1 MRVGIYPHQG
11 ARFHHIVVP
20 QGAVSVS
27 LLLLPQRLSQGTHQV
42 TDLTIATNASINVCH
57 VFVIFAMY
65 VALYLLYAC
74 VCHILQIYQ
83 MQIYIHYSIKY
94 PDWEVVQKL

>member
-1 MRVGIYPHQG
+1 MRLGVYHQQG
-11 ARFHHIVVP
+11 ALFHHIVVT

-27 LLLLPQRLSQGTHQV
+27 LLLPQRLSQGTHQV

-74 VCHILQIYQ
+74 VCHSLQIYR

>member
-1 MRVGIYPHQG
+1 MRLGVYHQQG
-11 ARFHHIVVP
+11 AFFHHIVVP

-27 LLLLPQRLSQGTHQV
+27 LLLPQRLSQGTHQV
-42 TDLTIATNASINVCH
+42 TDLTIATSASINVCH

-74 VCHILQIYQ
+74 VCHSLQIYR

>member
-1 MRVGIYPHQG
+1 MRVGIYHQQG
-11 ARFHHIVVP
+11 ALFHHIVVP

-27 LLLLPQRLSQGTHQV
+27 LLLPQRLSQGTHQV

-74 VCHILQIYQ
+74 VCHSLQIYR